1 MKLDVYFGA
10 QMSQKY
16 YKKSIL
22 LFHKGN
28 TLWLF
33 DTIINNNLWQV
44 TPEPIQTEDTLQE
57 FFLFFLIGQS
67 LHQSAPVW
75 DSLQG

>member
-57 FFLFFLIGQS
+57 FFYFF
-67 LHQSAPVW
+67 
-75 DSLQG
+75 